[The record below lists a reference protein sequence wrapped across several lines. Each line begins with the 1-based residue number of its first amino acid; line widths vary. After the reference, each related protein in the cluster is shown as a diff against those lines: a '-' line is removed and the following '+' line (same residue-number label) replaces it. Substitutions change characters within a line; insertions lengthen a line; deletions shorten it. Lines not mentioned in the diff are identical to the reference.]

1 MVCSSWTRSL
11 GCGGAAALGH
21 QGSALACRKFPLS
34 PSEGRRPLE
43 ERGALA
49 HGLFGGP
56 SPRKGLEM
64 GRGFWA
70 LGCPPSAVSTQVWG
84 PVGRQGSGRR
94 TTSSPGP
101 ALPFI
106 LCGHAESPLCLG
118 ASPEVW
124 ELSQVAPGA
133 GAQLGKLGHC
143 HRGRSTETGQGLGPR
158 AGFKHLGGTLSLHLG
173 RPGVG
178 AGGRPTRVREV
189 QMQPVC

>member
-1 MVCSSWTRSL
+1 MRERFGLQLLDGKPGLRRSSCVRAAGVRACMREVPPFTVRGQAAAGGEGSPRTRITWGPLPKERSR
-11 GCGGAAALGH
+11 GGAWILGS
-21 QGSALACRKFPLS
+21 GMSSLCCFDP
-34 PSEGRRPLE
+34 
-43 ERGALA
+43 
-49 HGLFGGP
+49 
-56 SPRKGLEM
+56 GLEPS
-64 GRGFWA
+64 RGH
-70 LGCPPSAVSTQVWG
+70 
-84 PVGRQGSGRR
+84 GSGRR

-106 LCGHAESPLCLG
+106 LCGHAEFLLCLG

-133 GAQLGKLGHC
+133 GAQLRRLGHC

-178 AGGRPTRVREV
+178 AGGG
-189 QMQPVC
+189 QPG